1 MRRISSATGKPCRRF
16 PDDDRGTTAVEF
28 AIVMPLLFAVMFGQI
43 GFGVQFATRIALTYA
58 ATEGGRAAVAGLD
71 DSERQSLA
79 ETAIAN
85 TLSALSPLVDSS
97 KAAVTVDLSQESSDE
112 KITISIAY
120 SDDRFATLP
129 FLPDFTSLNPVTVAY
144 YVTDP
149 SG

>member
-1 MRRISSATGKPCRRF
+1 M
-16 PDDDRGTTAVEF
+16 
-28 AIVMPLLFAVMFGQI
+28 
-43 GFGVQFATRIALTYA
+43 
-58 ATEGGRAAVAGLD
+58 AGLD

>member
-1 MRRISSATGKPCRRF
+1 MRRSSSATGKPCRRL
-16 PDDDRGTTAVEF
+16 PDDDCATTAVEF
-28 AIVMPLLFAVMFGQI
+28 AIVMPLLFAVMFGLI

-97 KAAVTVDLSQESSDE
+97 KANVTVDLSQESSDE

>member
-1 MRRISSATGKPCRRF
+1 MRRTSSAAGKPCRRF
-16 PDDDRGTTAVEF
+16 PDDDRATTAVEF
-28 AIVMPLLFAVMFGQI
+28 AIVMPLLFAVMFGLI

-97 KAAVTVDLSQESSDE
+97 KADVTVDLSQESSDE

>member
-1 MRRISSATGKPCRRF
+1 MMRIFSATGKSCRPF
-16 PDDDRGTTAVEF
+16 PEDDHATTAVEF
-28 AIVMPLLFAVMFGQI
+28 AIVMPMLFAVMFGLI

-85 TLSALSPLVDSS
+85 TLAALSPLVDSS

-129 FLPDFTSLNPVTVAY
+129 FLPDFSSLNPVTVAY